1 MKNKTLRLAL
11 LVLLL
16 AVVTMSVISG
26 TLAKYVESV
35 TGTDSARVAKFAY
48 TLEGMDGT
56 GDTRTLN
63 LFDTTNDT
71 GILANLTDDNKKLVA
86 PGSEGSID
94 VILTNKSEVKISAGF
109 TLTETNTSS
118 IPIVYKYNDK
128 YYSSVL
134 PANSQVTLHDGTT
147 DKVTVTGDLDALA
160 TAVGEAEGLA
170 QNATSTISLGWAWAF
185 TGDGTTQSDTTDTT
199 LGKAGTATVEL
210 QVKCDVTQLD
220 V

>member
-35 TGTDSARVAKFAY
+35 TGTDSARVALFKY
-48 TLEGMDGT
+48 TLEGMDGD
-56 GDTRTLN
+56 GNTRTLN

-71 GILANLTDDNKKLVA
+71 GILTNLANDGKKLVA

-94 VILTNKSEVKISAGF
+94 VKLTNESEVKISAGF
-109 TLTETNTSS
+109 TLTETNASN
-118 IPIVYKYNDK
+118 IPIVYKYNNN

-134 PANSQVTLHDGTT
+134 PAKSEVTLHDGAT
-147 DKVTVTGDLDALA
+147 DKVTVTGDLAALA
-160 TAVGEAEGLA
+160 EAVGKAEGLA

-185 TGDGTTQSDTTDTT
+185 TGDGTTQTDVTDTT
-199 LGKAGTATVEL
+199 LGKAGKATVEL